1 MSTQP
6 ARATRG
12 RSPDSP
18 FGEVDS
24 TRLPLLVTASVLG
37 TVAALA
43 ATVLADAQTTAG
55 LIGLL
60 SFVVALGFPSL
71 WRSPSETRVQLVIA
85 VTGVLIA
92 ATVGLNEG
100 TTRLVW
106 LPVVIAGGL
115 ISAFFL
121 QLLRTDGRSGL
132 TEAMSVTITGLATIS
147 SGATLVPLA
156 SSERGARF
164 VVLGLICLAVGAL
177 AELAGRRPKVGGRAS
192 LLVLVAG
199 GLTGVLLADAFGF
212 GWSTGLGLGMVLA
225 SFSHSARRIFGA
237 VPGVR
242 EPAGQVAL
250 GVATVLLP
258 GVLMFALGASVRL

>member
-43 ATVLADAQTTAG
+43 VTVLADAQTTAG

-60 SFVVALGFPSL
+60 SFVVALGLPSL
-71 WRSPSETRVQLVIA
+71 WRSPSETRVQLVFA

-100 TTRLVW
+100 TARLVW

-147 SGATLVPLA
+147 SG
-156 SSERGARF
+156 
-164 VVLGLICLAVGAL
+164 
-177 AELAGRRPKVGGRAS
+177 
-192 LLVLVAG
+192 
-199 GLTGVLLADAFGF
+199 
-212 GWSTGLGLGMVLA
+212 
-225 SFSHSARRIFGA
+225 
-237 VPGVR
+237 
-242 EPAGQVAL
+242 
-250 GVATVLLP
+250 
-258 GVLMFALGASVRL
+258 